1 MKRFSN
7 PISLFFAVFI
17 LWTLVGVVG
26 KLAFLAVY
34 ASTIDGI
41 CASDWWEV
49 IWHGLVL
56 DVAIAGYLTIIPAL
70 IIIASLWWR
79 HMAIDWFWKGYFAI
93 TAFVSAL
100 AYVVNVALYGFWGF
114 PLDNTPLLYIKT
126 SPKDAMASITTGQM
140 IGGLIAISLVTV
152 LIYLLFIRSLT
163 KPFLLTSKGLRQISQ
178 REGCIILR
186 KSLFSEK
193 KYIASLPLGGPGW
206 ATILLLLLTASLIIP
221 IRGGFGAGTNHTG
234 TVYYSSNIRLCH
246 AAVNP
251 IFCFV
256 ESVTHA
262 ENIKDRYRFMDD
274 KEATEIVDELTYTEL
289 SASPVGRIAF
299 WGDKQPK
306 NVVVIMLESFS
317 RYIMTEGGHV
327 KGITPNLD
335 RYTSEGIYFKNF
347 YANSF
352 RTDRAIVSILSGL
365 PAQPTMSLM
374 DIPHKSTALPSIASA
389 MGRAGYSSTFYY
401 GGDTNYSNMKSYLM
415 GTGFQNV
422 VSDKDFPRELHTG
435 KWGVAD
441 GPVYQRIL
449 KDMSSADKTKKHLR
463 VVMSESSHEPFDVP
477 FKSHIK
483 DPVLNAFFYADKCLG
498 DFVEGMKKLPDW
510 DNTLVL
516 IVPDHLGAYPEK
528 IDNYALW
535 RYEIPMIILGGQIP
549 QLVWMSIGCQ
559 SDIPATLLGILGIEH
574 REFPFS
580 KDLLDGKAP
589 HFAFF
594 TFPDAVGMVTE
605 ENVLIYDNALNKT
618 VLDEGSEKGQN
629 QKKAQAYLQKL
640 YDKIAEL

>member
-1 MKRFSN
+1 MSVSYKHINVTTPFPRAGEGLGLGAT
-7 PISLFFAVFI
+7 LFLIFL
-17 LWTLVGVVG
+17 LWTLVGVIS
-26 KLAFLAVY
+26 KLVFLAVY
-34 ASTIDGI
+34 ASIIDGI
-41 CASDWWEV
+41 CASDWWDV
-49 IWHGLVL
+49 IRHGLVL
-56 DVAIAGYLTIIPAL
+56 DFAIAGYLTVIPAL
-70 IIIASLWWR
+70 IIITSLWIKSK
-79 HMAIDWFWKGYFAI
+79 AIGWIGKGYFAVV
-93 TAFVSAL
+93 AFISSL
-100 AYVVNVALYGFWGF
+100 AYVANIALYGFWGF

-126 SPKDAMASITTGQM
+126 SPKDAMASVTTGQL
-140 IGGLIAISLVTV
+140 IGGLVAICISTI
-152 LIYLLFIRSLT
+152 LIYLLFT
-163 KPFLLTSKGLRQISQ
+163 KLVKLPKAN
-178 REGCIILR
+178 
-186 KSLFSEK
+186 KEK
-193 KYIASLPLGGPGW
+193 PVLSSV
-206 ATILLLLLTASLIIP
+206 ILLFLTALLIIP

-234 TVYYSSNIRLCH
+234 TVYYSTNIRLCH

-256 ESVTHA
+256 ESVTHE
-262 ENIKDRYRFMDD
+262 ENIKDRYRYLDD
-274 KEATEIVDELTYTEL
+274 KEATKIFDEMTYTEL
-289 SASPVGRIAF
+289 SDSIVDRITF
-299 WGDKQPK
+299 RGDKQPK

-317 RYIMTEGGHV
+317 KYIMTESGHV

-335 RYTSEGIYFKNF
+335 RYTKEGIYFKNF
-347 YANSF
+347 YANSI

-365 PAQPTMSLM
+365 PAQPTISVM
-374 DIPHKSTALPSIASA
+374 DIPHKSTALPSIARS
-389 MGRAGYSSTFYY
+389 MGKAGYSSTFYY

-449 KDMSSADKTKKHLR
+449 KDMASADKTKKHLR

-483 DPVLNAFFYADKCLG
+483 NPVLNAFFYADKCLG

-510 DNTLVL
+510 ENTLVL

-549 QLVWMSIGCQ
+549 KMTLADIGCQ

-574 REFPFS
+574 RDFSFS
-580 KDLLDGKAP
+580 KDILDTKAP

-594 TFPDAVGMVTE
+594 TFPDAMGMVSE
-605 ENVLIYDNALNKT
+605 ENTLIFDNALNKA
-618 VLDEGSEKGQN
+618 VFDEGSKKGHN
-629 QKKAQAYLQKL
+629 KKRVQAYLQKL